1 MLRIKF
7 YSLQVVI
14 IVLFDLLF
22 VGLFDE
28 MVLASPVTWF
38 LILVNFLFFII
49 SGYFAK
55 LGIFFLFLQK
65 LSLILYVTNGLVET
79 SGMLKLTAWLG
90 FFCLYAYYFLLE
102 SNEAYLNPNYSEHDL
117 SLKSYQ
123 LSGVTNSG
131 DIFNF
136 VVTNISENGFYG
148 VTENNKLSIGKVFDG
163 VIDLVGQ
170 KYTLKGRVVKTKNS
184 GFGVKVVINKNWDK
198 LYTKAKRL
206 KTMDC
211 I

>member
-22 VGLFDE
+22 IGLFDE
-28 MVLASPVTWF
+28 MVLASLVTWF

-65 LSLILYVTNGLVET
+65 LSIILYVTNGLLET

-90 FFCLYAYYFLLE
+90 FFWFYAYYYLLE

-123 LSGVTNSG
+123 LSGGTSSG

-148 VTENNKLSIGKVFDG
+148 VTENNNVSIGKVFDG
-163 VIDLVGQ
+163 VINLLGE

-184 GFGVKVVINKNWDK
+184 GFGVKVVINENWDK
-198 LYTKAKRL
+198 LYSKAKRL